1 MTDVLVVVPAFNE
14 EENVEELIRRINRV
28 VKKDELLV
36 IDDGSTDRT
45 PLLLEKS
52 GVNFIRKP
60 HEGKGS
66 AIREGIKNA
75 LSLNKKYIIFLDADL
90 QHPPEYIPKFV
101 DALKDG
107 ADVVIGS
114 RWRNL
119 HKMPRDRYLSNRLTT
134 FFVSLLVGKRLQDTQ
149 SGFRGYRVELFK
161 GISLETS
168 MYETETE
175 ILIKLLKGRKVKVR
189 YVDIPV
195 LYGKERS
202 KIKRGRDTLRFLRMY
217 FKLLW
222 QSS

>member
-1 MTDVLVVVPAFNE
+1 MSDVLVVVPAFNE
-14 EENVEELIRRINRV
+14 EENIEELISRINRV
-28 VKKDELLV
+28 VEQDELLV
-36 IDDGSTDRT
+36 VDDGSTDRT
-45 PLLLEKS
+45 PVLLEKW

-66 AIREGIKNA
+66 AIKEGIKSA

-101 DALKDG
+101 DALEDG
-107 ADVVIGS
+107 ADIVIGS
-114 RWRNL
+114 RWREL
-119 HKMPRDRYLSNRLTT
+119 HKMPTDRYLSNRLTT

-161 GISLETS
+161 GVSLETS

-195 LYGKERS
+195 LYGRGGS
-202 KIKRGRDTLRFLRMY
+202 KIKRGKDTLRFLRMY